1 MSKKQKRIVFYSSP
15 LIVLLLILGVG
26 KMKLDYIETN
36 AQLLAQM
43 GQAAQK
49 VLGEYKSGVDKADI
63 AKVLNCYDDKYA
75 SEKDGFWVEEED
87 LQAKRDGVRVYQW
100 KLSDAKPFGK
110 AEVGNQV
117 SRYLKTLGKVE
128 ESKFKLD
135 SVEEVISPQSYR
147 IRSFLW
153 IRGTRDAVG
162 RGVDGGA
169 EMTKASFGDAGKPHA
184 GSDGKTDAHGQEAF
198 ETQVLFRMWLQ
209 ADGDTWKITRQELIS
224 GTTVTGDRKGFT
236 DMWGHQSL
244 DGEAANGAN
253 SSAGIDFVSHKNPLF
268 ATPEWEPKA
277 FEIIKYGS
285 AGVSAGD
292 YDNDGWYDVFF
303 GDGERPRLYRNKG
316 DGTFEDVT
324 LAAGLPERAPGINV
338 GVFADLDND
347 GYKDLFL
354 GCYTGRSRL
363 YRNVADQ
370 QSPAGRK
377 FVEVTDGFKFAN
389 KGDSDFIVV
398 AAAADYDNDGDL
410 DLYVGRELDAR
421 KNLPT
426 TLFYTRN
433 AEGNSLLRNDGNLHF
448 TDVTRQAGIN
458 ETGITLGVAWGDY
471 DNDGWQDVYVAN
483 DFGRDALLH
492 NNGNGTFTDVSKQSG
507 AYDPGYGMSATLGDI
522 DNDGDLDIYVS
533 DVHSG
538 QRWYGQAAT
547 LYKYLLT
554 SVRQGT
560 IYDDFPVYKEIYNNV
575 GGTDWSSYGDKTV
588 KGNALYINDGHGKFT
603 DVSEAARVNPFG
615 WFWSSTMFD
624 YDNDGRQ
631 DIYAANGWITSKST
645 QDL

>member
-1 MSKKQKRIVFYSSP
+1 MSKKQKRLVFYCSP
-15 LIVLLLILGVG
+15 VVVLLAVFVLGRA
-26 KMKLDYIETN
+26 KLNEIEGN
-36 AQLLAQM
+36 AQQLAQM

-49 VLGEYKSGVDKADI
+49 VLGEYRAGLEKSDAE
-63 AKVLNCYDDKYA
+63 KVLSCYDERYA
-75 SEKDGFWVEEED
+75 SEREGLWAEQ
-87 LQAKRDGVRVYQW
+87 LQSERDGVRVYEW
-100 KLSDAKPFGK
+100 KLADVRPFGK
-110 AEVGNQV
+110 REVGEQV
-117 SRYLKTLGKVE
+117 AHYLKDLGRVE

-135 SVEEVISPQSYR
+135 SVEHIEGPQSYV

-153 IRGTRDAVG
+153 VRGTRAA
-162 RGVDGGA
+162 RGGGA
-169 EMTKASFGDAGKPHA
+169 ETVKTSAGRADSQPPA
-184 GSDGKTDAHGQEAF
+184 EEVF
-198 ETQVLFRMWLQ
+198 ESQALFRMWLK
-209 ADGDTWKITRQELIS
+209 AEGGEWKIAKQELIR
-224 GTTVTGDRKGFT
+224 GATVTGDRKGFT
-236 DMWGHQSL
+236 DLWGHQSFASEKV
-244 DGEAANGAN
+244 DGAA
-253 SSAGIDFVSHKNPLF
+253 SSAGIDFVSLMNPLF
-268 ATPEWEPKA
+268 STPAWEPKT
-277 FEIIKYGS
+277 FGIIKYGP
-285 AGVSAGD
+285 AGASVAD
-292 YDNDGWYDVFF
+292 YDNDGWYDIFF
-303 GDGERPRLYRNKG
+303 GDGERPRLYRNRG
-316 DGTFEDVT
+316 DGTFSDVT
-324 LAAGLPERAPGINV
+324 AAAGLPDRAPGVNV
-338 GVFADLDND
+338 GIFADLDND

-363 YRNVADQ
+363 FRNSADP
-370 QSPAGRK
+370 QSPSGRR
-377 FVEVTDGFKFAN
+377 FVEVTDGAGFEK

-433 AEGNSLLRNDGNLHF
+433 AEGNSLLRNDGNFHF

-471 DNDGWQDVYVAN
+471 DNDGWQDVYIAN

-492 NNGNGTFTDVSKQSG
+492 NNGNGTFSDVSKETG
-507 AYDPGYGMSATLGDI
+507 AFDPGYGMSATMGDI

-560 IYDDFPVYKEIYNNV
+560 MLEDFGAYKEIYENV
-575 GGTDWSSYGDKTV
+575 GTDWATYGDKTV
-588 KGNALYINDGHGKFT
+588 KGNALYLNDGKGKFT
-603 DVSEAARVNPFG
+603 DMSESANANPFG
-615 WFWSSTMFD
+615 WYWSSTMFD

-631 DIYAANGWITSKST
+631 DIYAVNGWITGKT
-645 QDL
+645 KDDL